1 MTEEGKHRAQG
12 ASKGGAGDD
21 LRAHAREGREETAGA
36 ALALGCAQEC
46 SLVEGELLNEA
57 GNRTAWV
64 AGKESGSLV
73 PVPWWPVGPPVGN
86 VFDCVG
92 GAGGL

>member
-1 MTEEGKHRAQG
+1 MGVRK
-12 ASKGGAGDD
+12 
-21 LRAHAREGREETAGA
+21 LRLNLLTGMVVAFVFPKVES
-36 ALALGCAQEC
+36 LALGCAEEC
-46 SLVEGELLNEA
+46 SLVEGELLDEA
-57 GNRTAWV
+57 GNRAAWV

-92 GAGGL
+92 GAGGLG